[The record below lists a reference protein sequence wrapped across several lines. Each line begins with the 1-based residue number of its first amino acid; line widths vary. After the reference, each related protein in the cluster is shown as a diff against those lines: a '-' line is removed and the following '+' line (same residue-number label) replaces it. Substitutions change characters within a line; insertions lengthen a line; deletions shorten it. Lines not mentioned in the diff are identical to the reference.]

1 MISVLVADDQQL
13 IRTGLQLVLDA
24 ETDIRVVGE
33 AVNGREAVDLARRLS
48 PDVIL
53 MDIRM
58 PDMDGIA
65 ATAEIVK
72 LNIATRIIMVTTF
85 DPDEYLYEALIAGA
99 SGFLMKDT
107 LAGDL
112 VAAIR
117 TVAGGDSVLSPRV
130 TSQLIE
136 QFNKQNPV
144 KGPTRSIDHLTDRER
159 EVLLLM
165 GRGLSNGEIA
175 ETLFVS
181 ETTVKTHV
189 SHVLSKLG
197 LRDRVQAVVFAYENR
212 LVIPGSK

>member
-1 MISVLVADDQQL
+1 MISVLLADDQQL
-13 IRTGLQLVLDA
+13 IRTGLRLVLDA
-24 ETDIRVVGE
+24 ETDVQVVGE

-48 PDVIL
+48 PDIIL

-65 ATAEIVK
+65 ATIEIVK

-85 DPDEYLYEALIAGA
+85 DPDEYLYEALVAGA
-99 SGFLMKDT
+99 SGFLLKDT

-144 KGPTRSIDHLTDRER
+144 KRPIRSIDHLTDRER
-159 EVLLLM
+159 EVLLLI

-197 LRDRVQAVVFAYENR
+197 LRDRVQAVVFTYENR

>member
-1 MISVLVADDQQL
+1 
-13 IRTGLQLVLDA
+13 
-24 ETDIRVVGE
+24 
-33 AVNGREAVDLARRLS
+33 
-48 PDVIL
+48 
-53 MDIRM
+53 
-58 PDMDGIA
+58 A

-99 SGFLMKDT
+99 SGFLLKDT

-144 KGPTRSIDHLTDRER
+144 KGPIRSIDHLTDRER

-197 LRDRVQAVVFAYENR
+197 LRDRVQAVVFAYENG

>member
-1 MISVLVADDQQL
+1 MITVLLADDQQL
-13 IRTGLQLVLDA
+13 IRTGLRLVLDA

-107 LAGDL
+107 L
-112 VAAIR
+112 
-117 TVAGGDSVLSPRV
+117 T
-130 TSQLIE
+130 
-136 QFNKQNPV
+136 
-144 KGPTRSIDHLTDRER
+144 
-159 EVLLLM
+159 
-165 GRGLSNGEIA
+165 
-175 ETLFVS
+175 
-181 ETTVKTHV
+181 
-189 SHVLSKLG
+189 
-197 LRDRVQAVVFAYENR
+197 
-212 LVIPGSK
+212 

>member
-1 MISVLVADDQQL
+1 MISVLLVDDQQL
-13 IRTGLQLVLDA
+13 IRTGLRLILDA
-24 ETDIRVVGE
+24 ETDVHVVGE
-33 AVNGREAVDLARRLS
+33 AINGREAVDLARRLS
-48 PDVIL
+48 PDIIL

-58 PDMDGIA
+58 PGMDGIS
-65 ATAEIVK
+65 ATAEISR

-85 DPDEYLYEALIAGA
+85 EPDEYLYEALIAGA
-99 SGFLMKDT
+99 SGFLLKDT

-112 VAAIR
+112 VAAVR

-136 QFNKQNPV
+136 QFNKQNPI
-144 KGPTRSIDHLTDRER
+144 KGPTRSVDHLTDREQ

-165 GRGLSNGEIA
+165 GGGLSNGEIA
-175 ETLFVS
+175 ERLFVS

-189 SHVLSKLG
+189 SHVLSKLS

>member
-1 MISVLVADDQQL
+1 MISVLLADDQQL
-13 IRTGLQLVLDA
+13 IRTGLRLVLDA
-24 ETDIRVVGE
+24 ETDVQVVGE

-48 PDVIL
+48 PDIIL

-99 SGFLMKDT
+99 SGFLLKDT
-107 LAGDL
+107 LGGDL

-136 QFNKQNPV
+136 QFSKQNPV
-144 KGPTRSIDHLTDRER
+144 KGPTRSVDHLTDRER

-212 LVIPGSK
+212 LVIPGAK

>member
-99 SGFLMKDT
+99 SGFLLKDT